1 MREGDA
7 ADAFYLIEAG
17 EFRVTEGGQPRR
29 TLGPGAV
36 FGEIGLL
43 TSGTR
48 TATGEAVTDARLF
61 VLEREPFLELVGA
74 EPAMAGELLALYRS
88 PGGARL

>member
-1 MREGDA
+1 M
-7 ADAFYLIEAG
+7 
-17 EFRVTEGGQPRR
+17 
-29 TLGPGAV
+29 

-48 TATGEAVTDARLF
+48 TATVEAVTDARLF
-61 VLEREPFLELVGA
+61 VLDREPFLELVGA